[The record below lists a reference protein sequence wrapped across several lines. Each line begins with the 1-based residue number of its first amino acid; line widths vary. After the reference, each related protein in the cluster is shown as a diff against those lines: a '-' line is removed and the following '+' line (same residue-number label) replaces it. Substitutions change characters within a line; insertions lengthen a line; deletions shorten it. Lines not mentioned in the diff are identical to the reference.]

1 MIKVHY
7 DNETK
12 KVLGFY
18 PEDVVYTNIP
28 EPTIKITKEQ
38 WRQALDLQENQ
49 TLYIENGEIVG
60 RESTPTES
68 DIANSELGDL
78 TKWFEWY
85 DRQVQEYARCTRLG
99 IEYTNTLGL
108 TLTELDNLAE
118 EKKAR
123 INELRQIIG
132 G

>member
-1 MIKVHY
+1 MKY
-7 DNETK
+7 WDKETNCFLAQNK
-12 KVLGFY
+12 NKSVL
-18 PEDVVYTNIP
+18 PEYEDKYVEDLLKQAETTHSILVPDENGLPILKP
-28 EPTIKITKEQ
+28 FELSAEQ
-38 WRQALDLQENQ
+38 KNLQELNS
-49 TLYIENGEIVG
+49 L
-60 RESTPTES
+60 TE
-68 DIANSELGDL
+68 
-78 TKWFEWY
+78 WFEWY
-85 DRQVQEYARCTRLG
+85 DRQVQEYARCQRLG

>member
-1 MIKVHY
+1 MKY
-7 DNETK
+7 WDKETNCFLAQNK
-12 KVLGFY
+12 TKNVL
-18 PEDVVYTNIP
+18 PEYEDKYV
-28 EPTIKITKEQ
+28 EDLLK
-38 WRQALDLQENQ
+38 QAETTHSILVAD
-49 TLYIENGEIVG
+49 ENGLPILKPFELPIEQKNVQ
-60 RESTPTES
+60 ELNSLTE
-68 DIANSELGDL
+68 
-78 TKWFEWY
+78 WFEWY
-85 DRQVQEYARCTRLG
+85 DRQVQEYARCQRLG

>member
-38 WRQALDLQENQ
+38 WQQALELQVNKV
-49 TLYIENGEIVG
+49 LYIDNGEIIG
-60 RESTPTES
+60 KESTPSEI
-68 DIANSELGDL
+68 DMANNELVEL
-78 TKWFEWY
+78 NKWFTYY
-85 DRQVQEYARCTRLG
+85 DRQVQEYARCQRLG
-99 IEYTNTLGL
+99 IEYTNALDL
-108 TLTELDNLAE
+108 TLNELDNLAE

>member
-1 MIKVHY
+1 MKVQY
-7 DNETK
+7 DIETK
-12 KVLGFY
+12 KVIGFY
-18 PEDVVYTNIP
+18 PEDLSYASIP
-28 EPTIKITKEQ
+28 EPTISITKEQ
-38 WRQALDLQENQ
+38 WRQALDLQVNQ

-68 DIANSELGDL
+68 DIANSELAEL

-85 DRQVQEYARCTRLG
+85 DRQVQEYARCQRLG

>member
-1 MIKVHY
+1 MKIAIR
-7 DNETK
+7 DNEVYRDYAERFTDSVIQSAPYNY
-12 KVLGFY
+12 KVVEVGTI
-18 PEDVVYTNIP
+18 PEDCIYTDFDY
-28 EPTIKITKEQ
+28 
-38 WRQALDLQENQ
+38 L
-49 TLYIENGEIVG
+49 GEIYVF
-60 RESTPTES
+60 
-68 DIANSELGDL
+68 NSAKYAQRKAIPQAEDELNSL
-78 TKWFEWY
+78 IEWFEWY
-85 DRQVQEYARCTRLG
+85 DRQVQEYARCQRLG

>member
-1 MIKVHY
+1 MKIAIRE
-7 DNETK
+7 NEVYINYAKRFTDEQIQEEPYNYTIHE
-12 KVLGFY
+12 VGTI
-18 PEDVVYTNIP
+18 PEDCIYTDFDYIGERYVFNSAKYAQRKAIP
-28 EPTIKITKEQ
+28 QVEDE
-38 WRQALDLQENQ
+38 LNSL
-49 TLYIENGEIVG
+49 IE
-60 RESTPTES
+60 
-68 DIANSELGDL
+68 
-78 TKWFEWY
+78 WFDYY

>member
-1 MIKVHY
+1 MKYWDKTINGFNSDSAGNNLPVY
-7 DNETK
+7 DDIFVEN
-12 KVLGFY
+12 LLL
-18 PEDVVYTNIP
+18 
-28 EPTIKITKEQ
+28 
-38 WRQALDLQENQ
+38 QARNSNSIIVAD
-49 TLYIENGEIVG
+49 ENGL
-60 RESTPTES
+60 PTLKPFELPVEEKNNQEL
-68 DIANSELGDL
+68 NSL
-78 TKWFEWY
+78 TEWFEWY
-85 DRQVQEYARCTRLG
+85 DRQVQEYARCQRLG

>member
-1 MIKVHY
+1 MKIAVRK
-7 DNETK
+7 NEVYINYEKRFTDEQIQEEPYNYTIHEVGEVPADCMYTDFDYIGERYVFNFAK
-12 KVLGFY
+12 YAHRKAI
-18 PEDVVYTNIP
+18 PQAEDELNS
-28 EPTIKITKEQ
+28 
-38 WRQALDLQENQ
+38 L
-49 TLYIENGEIVG
+49 
-60 RESTPTES
+60 TE
-68 DIANSELGDL
+68 
-78 TKWFEWY
+78 WFEWY
-85 DRQVQEYARCTRLG
+85 DRQVQEYARCQRLG